1 MYSLLQELPM
11 EYLFHSL
18 VLRDSRSGTELVVL
32 IGFALR

>member
-1 MYSLLQELPM
+1 
-11 EYLFHSL
+11 LFHSL